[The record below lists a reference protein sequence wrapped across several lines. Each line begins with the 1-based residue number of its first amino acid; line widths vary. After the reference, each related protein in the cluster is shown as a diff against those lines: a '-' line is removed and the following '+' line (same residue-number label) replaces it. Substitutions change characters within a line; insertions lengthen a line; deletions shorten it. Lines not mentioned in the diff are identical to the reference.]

1 MSTTDSL
8 LGAGFCSYNLDTDAT
23 TLTDDQSPQ
32 ILIVDDDPKM
42 RQSILD
48 LLSIYEYKCHPA
60 SSGQEALDI
69 LSQQKI
75 DLVLLDLNMPGMNG
89 QHTLEQIKE
98 DFPYTDVIIV
108 SGETTFDSATN
119 ALRHGADDFISKPY
133 APNELIKALRNVL
146 DKRNLQQK
154 VERMYGHL
162 KASEHRYRFIVSNSP
177 DIIYMLDH
185 EGHFVFINERATT
198 LLGFET
204 NTMIGKH
211 YSEFVHQDDLE
222 KARFAFDER
231 RSGMRSSQNVEFRL
245 LCVDNAPVRY
255 FESHTITVEL
265 NAMGVYGEDTTTDSF
280 IGTYGVARDI
290 TERKRA
296 EEVINFRLYHDLLTK
311 LPNRALFRDR
321 LKLAISQAKRS
332 KSQLAV
338 MYLDMDRFKV
348 INDSLGHLADD
359 QLLQTVSSHLRD
371 CLRDSDTLARVGGDE
386 FNLLLPDILGHDD
399 ASGVAE
405 KILDKLKDPIIL
417 DGYEVIISFSIGI
430 SVFPDD
436 GEEMDLL
443 IKHADMAMYHIKG
456 RGKNGYEFFSDNI
469 QSLYQQHISLEHEI
483 RKGLNQEQFEV
494 YFQPQISMGD
504 NTICGMEAL
513 IRWNHPIKGLVSPAD
528 FIPVSEESG
537 LIIDIGR
544 WVLNVACAELRHW
557 VNAGHEDIILAV
569 NISATQLR
577 QPDFET
583 IVIQALKQ
591 YNLPGERLE
600 LEITENVLMQ
610 DIEQAVTKLQ
620 SLAAHGVRVAVDD
633 FGIGYSS
640 LSYLQTLPLHTLK
653 IDRSFINEIQTSK
666 SKNTIVSA
674 IIAMSEGLGLDIVAE
689 GVETEVQLN
698 YLKHLGCQ
706 KMQGYL
712 FGRPATTTKTREML
726 GEQSKLCLTTYSE
739 ATTNGRVSAMKI
751 QKHLDI

>member
-296 EEVINFRLYHDLLTK
+296 EEVINFQLYHDLLTK

-348 INDSLGHLADD
+348 INDSLGHLAGD